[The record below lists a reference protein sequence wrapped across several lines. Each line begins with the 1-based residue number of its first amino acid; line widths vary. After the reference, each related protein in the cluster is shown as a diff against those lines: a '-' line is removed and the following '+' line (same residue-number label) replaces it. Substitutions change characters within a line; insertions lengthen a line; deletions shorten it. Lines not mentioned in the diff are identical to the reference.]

1 MIRTSAAAAILSL
14 TLSVLPASAAAAD
27 DQNAGHAPPATT
39 APGVNADTKADNLI
53 WGDNLTWG
61 TSRVTR
67 SPSRPAALPALYV
80 SYAALQ
86 AFDVYS
92 TKQALARGAREANPL
107 MQGVVGNTGAW
118 VAMKAGVGV
127 GTIMAAERLWKTN
140 KVAAIAVMV
149 ASSSVSA
156 VVAARNTRTLG
167 QLR

>member
-1 MIRTSAAAAILSL
+1 MIRTSAAAAILML
-14 TLSVLPASAAAAD
+14 TLSVLPAAAAD
-27 DQNAGHAPPATT
+27 DKNAGNAPPATT
-39 APGVNADTKADNLI
+39 APGAKVDNLN

-61 TSRVTR
+61 ASRVTR
-67 SPSRPAALPALYV
+67 SPSRPAVLPALYV

-127 GTIMAAERLWKTN
+127 ATFMAAERLWKTN

-149 ASSSVSA
+149 ASNSVSA
-156 VVAARNTRTLG
+156 IVAARNARTLR